1 MYLVRLDTIVMQ
13 KMPQSVVSPYE
24 LTTLRYAPNFM
35 TLIVQEYGTLS
46 TLVIYNA
53 TSIENS
59 TSHMDS
65 NKHCLLLF
73 QHNLGVGRERI
84 HIGISSQNIRFV
96 VNVRTIVCLHI
107 SNVPLDYS
115 DSSWA

>member
-1 MYLVRLDTIVMQ
+1 MYLVRLDTIAAMQ
-13 KMPQSVVSPYE
+13 KIPQSVVSPYE
-24 LTTLRYAPNFM
+24 LMTSRYAPNLM

-53 TSIENS
+53 TSSENS
-59 TSHMDS
+59 TSLMDS

-84 HIGISSQNIRFV
+84 HTGNLSQKMCKHYQI
-96 VNVRTIVCLHI
+96 C
-107 SNVPLDYS
+107 S
-115 DSSWA
+115 